1 MQACGDEPIGGY
13 PRGDSYACEET
24 TRQQARYAEMKKS
37 ISHQGVRHQNKLTL
51 TLTTDLM
58 EQVKDEAEKKAM
70 PVATWIRVALIEYLE
85 NRVSD
90 TTNATLA

>member
-1 MQACGDEPIGGY
+1 
-13 PRGDSYACEET
+13 
-24 TRQQARYAEMKKS
+24 
-37 ISHQGVRHQNKLTL
+37 
-51 TLTTDLM
+51 M